1 MNRPKQSHQSSAA
14 ETLCANCGQR
24 VEATYCSH
32 CGEKVLSAH
41 DRSLWHVLSES
52 FELLF
57 HFDSKFFRTVGL
69 LIAKPGFLTTEYW
82 AGRRVTYMKPFQF
95 LILLNLFYFIS
106 GYLSARLGFGVR
118 VMFPALSD
126 ITGDRF
132 FSGWASH
139 AVQAELAARNI
150 SLQSYAESF
159 DVHLEQL
166 AKSLVI
172 LLVPILAVF
181 LKMFYWRTK
190 KFFLDHLIAA
200 THLVGFY
207 ILFWS
212 LFMLFMGCLIKVSSF
227 FVPDGSFVQNI
238 WWIVHYIPA
247 VIICLYIFLATRR
260 MYKQSVILTMI
271 SALLFI
277 FVVIQAITNIYDF
290 ILFWAAFYL
299 M

>member
-1 MNRPKQSHQSSAA
+1 M
-14 ETLCANCGQR
+14 LCANCGQR

-32 CGEKVLSAH
+32 CGEKVLSARDH
-41 DRSLWHVLSES
+41 SLWHVLSES

-82 AGRRVTYMKPFQF
+82 AGRRVKYMKPFQL

-106 GYLSARLGFGVR
+106 SYLSARIGFEIR
-118 VMFPALSD
+118 VMFPTLSD
-126 ITGDRF
+126 IVTDRI
-132 FSGWASH
+132 FSAWVYH
-139 AVQAELAARNI
+139 VVQSTVAAHHI
-150 SLQSYAESF
+150 DFTVYQESF
-159 DVHLEQL
+159 NAHLEQL

-181 LKMFYWRTK
+181 LKIFYWRTK
-190 KFFLDHLIAA
+190 KFFLDHLITA

-212 LFMLFMGCLIKVSSF
+212 SFMLVLGCLMSAAHF
-227 FVPDGSFVQNI
+227 FSADESVIQNI
-238 WWIVHYIPA
+238 YGTVHYVPA
-247 VIICLYIFLATRR
+247 IIICTYIFLSLRR
-260 MYKQSVILTMI
+260 VYRQSVLLSILKSLVFM
-271 SALLFI
+271 

-290 ILFWAAFYL
+290 ILFWAAFTL
-299 M
+299 V